1 MADTNIKTQISRLSG
16 AKSDLATAITAKGV
30 TVPDDTTLDGYA
42 ALVEQIDTGV
52 DTSDA
57 TATASDIAKGK
68 TAYVQGAK
76 VTGTV
81 DTYTDGETCY
91 WACFEVTSDNT
102 SYIYYYLDPGKN
114 GMLIKNGAR
123 VRAQA
128 MLSNFGDATAADV
141 TSGKTF
147 TSKAGLKLTGTNT
160 NDADT
165 SDATATA
172 SDIAKG
178 KTAYVQ
184 GAKVTGTVDTY
195 TDGETCYWACFE
207 VTSDN
212 TSYIYYYL
220 DPGKNGMLIKN
231 GARVRAQA
239 MLSNFGDATAA
250 DVTSGKTFTSK
261 AGLKLTGTNTNDAD
275 TGDATATAADIAK
288 GKTAYVQGAKV
299 TGTAEPAES
308 NNNVEA
314 YAVTTI
320 NPSVSFKRTD
330 GAIKIWGYGTMTSS
344 GGWGQQTTSLVAF
357 EGDKY
362 HKGAIYGGPSST
374 SLSLS
379 ISNGKLTGLP
389 SGLTAINAIV
399 TRGI

>member
-1 MADTNIKTQISRLSG
+1 MADTNIRTQISRLSG

-30 TVPDDTTLDGYA
+30 TVPDTTTLDGYA

-52 DTSDA
+52 
-57 TATASDIAKGK
+57 
-68 TAYVQGAK
+68 
-76 VTGTV
+76 
-81 DTYTDGETCY
+81 
-91 WACFEVTSDNT
+91 
-102 SYIYYYLDPGKN
+102 
-114 GMLIKNGAR
+114 
-123 VRAQA
+123 
-128 MLSNFGDATAADV
+128 
-141 TSGKTF
+141 
-147 TSKAGLKLTGTNT
+147 
-160 NDADT
+160 DT

-314 YAVTTI
+314 YAITNT

-362 HKGAIYGGPSST
+362 HKGAIYGSPSST

>member
-68 TAYVQGAK
+68 TAYVQGK
-76 VTGTV
+76 KITGKLYENTKGKTKNYFTWGSENVT
-81 DTYTDGETCY
+81 
-91 WACFEVTSDNT
+91 FERDSNRDLINITIPWMGNDEIMRID
-102 SYIYYYLDPGKN
+102 SYIKL
-114 GMLIKNGAR
+114 GAD
-123 VRAQA
+123 AT
-128 MLSNFGDATAADV
+128 LFGDATAADV
-141 TSGKTF
+141 ISGKTM
-147 TSKAGLKLTGTNT
+147 TSAAGLKVVGTNT

-165 SDATATA
+165 S
-172 SDIAKG
+172 
-178 KTAYVQ
+178 
-184 GAKVTGTVDTY
+184 
-195 TDGETCYWACFE
+195 
-207 VTSDN
+207 
-212 TSYIYYYL
+212 
-220 DPGKNGMLIKN
+220 
-231 GARVRAQA
+231 
-239 MLSNFGDATAA
+239 
-250 DVTSGKTFTSK
+250 
-261 AGLKLTGTNTNDAD
+261 
-275 TGDATATAADIAK
+275 DATATAADIAK

-314 YAVTTI
+314 YAITDT

-330 GAIKIWGYGTMTSS
+330 GTIKIWGYGTMTSS
-344 GGWGQQTTSLVAF
+344 SGWGGSTTSVLAF
-357 EGDKY
+357 CGDKY
-362 HKGAIYGGPSST
+362 YKSAVYGSPTST

-379 ISNGKLTGLP
+379 ISNGKLSGLP

>member
-1 MADTNIKTQISRLSG
+1 MAVNKVVINDKTAIDLTGDTVTP
-16 AKSDLATAITAKGV
+16 SDLVEGV
-30 TVPDDTTLDGYA
+30 TAHDATGM
-42 ALVEQIDTGV
+42 QITGTRPATSGT

-57 TATASDIAKGK
+57 TATEEDIARNK
-68 TAYVQGAK
+68 TAYVQGK
-76 VTGTV
+76 KITGKLYEYV
-81 DTYTDGETCY
+81 KGKKLEMWVSAGGSQYLIVNKRG
-91 WACFEVTSDNT
+91 
-102 SYIYYYLDPGKN
+102 YICISMPHELNDEILRIGCTIELGADPS
-114 GMLIKNGAR
+114 L
-123 VRAQA
+123 
-128 MLSNFGDATAADV
+128 FGDAVAADV
-141 TSGKTF
+141 AKGKTM
-147 TSKAGLKLTGTNT
+147 TSAAGLKVVGTNT

-165 SDATATA
+165 SDADATA

-178 KTAYVQ
+178 RTAYVQ
-184 GAKVTGTVDTY
+184 GAKVTGKLTEY
-195 TDGETCYWACFE
+195 LAGETLSYYTSGDE
-207 VTSDN
+207 EITIERDSDSDN
-212 TSYIYYYL
+212 ISIKIHCFDDDKIMRHNSYIKL
-220 DPGKNGMLIKN
+220 
-231 GARVRAQA
+231 GADAI
-239 MLSNFGDATAA
+239 LFGNATAA
-250 DVTSGKTFTSK
+250 DVAKGKTFTSA
-261 AGLKLTGTNTNDAD
+261 AGVN
-275 TGDATATAADIAK
+275 
-288 GKTAYVQGAKV
+288 V

-389 SGLTAINAIV
+389 SGLTAISAIV

>member
-30 TVPDDTTLDGYA
+30 TVPDTTTLDGYA

-52 DTSDA
+52 
-57 TATASDIAKGK
+57 
-68 TAYVQGAK
+68 
-76 VTGTV
+76 
-81 DTYTDGETCY
+81 
-91 WACFEVTSDNT
+91 
-102 SYIYYYLDPGKN
+102 
-114 GMLIKNGAR
+114 
-123 VRAQA
+123 
-128 MLSNFGDATAADV
+128 
-141 TSGKTF
+141 
-147 TSKAGLKLTGTNT
+147 
-160 NDADT
+160 DT

-362 HKGAIYGGPSST
+362 HKGAIYGSPSST

>member
-57 TATASDIAKGK
+57 TATAKDIAKGK
-68 TAYVQGAK
+68 TAYVQGQK
-76 VTGTV
+76 ITGKLYEYTKGKTKNYFTTGSENVT
-81 DTYTDGETCY
+81 
-91 WACFEVTSDNT
+91 FERDSNRDLINITIPWMGNDEIMRID
-102 SYIYYYLDPGKN
+102 SYIKL
-114 GMLIKNGAR
+114 GAD
-123 VRAQA
+123 AT
-128 MLSNFGDATAADV
+128 LFGDATAADV
-141 TSGKTF
+141 
-147 TSKAGLKLTGTNT
+147 
-160 NDADT
+160 
-165 SDATATA
+165 
-172 SDIAKG
+172 I
-178 KTAYVQ
+178 
-184 GAKVTGTVDTY
+184 
-195 TDGETCYWACFE
+195 
-207 VTSDN
+207 
-212 TSYIYYYL
+212 
-220 DPGKNGMLIKN
+220 
-231 GARVRAQA
+231 
-239 MLSNFGDATAA
+239 
-250 DVTSGKTFTSK
+250 SGKTFTSK

-314 YAVTTI
+314 YAVTDTS
-320 NPSVSFKRTD
+320 PSVSFKRTD
-330 GAIKIWGYGTMTSS
+330 GTIKIWGYGTMTSQ
-344 GGWGQQTTSLVAF
+344 GGWGGQTTSLVAF
-357 EGDKY
+357 AGDKY
-362 HKGAIYGGPSST
+362 HKGAIYGSPSST

>member
-76 VTGTV
+76 ITGKLYECVKGKTKNYFTTGSENVT
-81 DTYTDGETCY
+81 
-91 WACFEVTSDNT
+91 FERDSNRDLINITIPWMGNDEIMRID
-102 SYIYYYLDPGKN
+102 SYIKL
-114 GMLIKNGAR
+114 GAD
-123 VRAQA
+123 AT
-128 MLSNFGDATAADV
+128 LFGDATAADV
-141 TSGKTF
+141 ISGKTM
-147 TSKAGLKLTGTNT
+147 TSAAGLK
-160 NDADT
+160 
-165 SDATATA
+165 
-172 SDIAKG
+172 
-178 KTAYVQ
+178 V
-184 GAKVTGTVDTY
+184 V
-195 TDGETCYWACFE
+195 
-207 VTSDN
+207 
-212 TSYIYYYL
+212 
-220 DPGKNGMLIKN
+220 
-231 GARVRAQA
+231 
-239 MLSNFGDATAA
+239 
-250 DVTSGKTFTSK
+250 
-261 AGLKLTGTNTNDAD
+261 GTNTNDAD

-314 YAVTTI
+314 YAITDT

-330 GAIKIWGYGTMTSS
+330 GTIKIWGYGTMTSS

-357 EGDKY
+357 AGDKY
-362 HKGAIYGGPSST
+362 YKGAVYGSPSST

-389 SGLTAINAIV
+389 SGLSAISAIV

>member
-1 MADTNIKTQISRLSG
+1 MAVNKVVINDEVVLDLTGDTVTP
-16 AKSDLATAITAKGV
+16 SDLVEGV
-30 TVPDDTTLDGYA
+30 TAHDATGM
-42 ALVEQIDTGV
+42 QITGTRPATGGT

-57 TATASDIAKGK
+57 TATAGDIAKGK
-68 TAYVQGAK
+68 TAYVQGEK

-81 DTYTDGETCY
+81 DTVEAKQYTMENASVSYDGSHILHSKKFQYPALYKEG
-91 WACFEVTSDNT
+91 ASVKLRTSPSTYGN
-102 SYIYYYLDPGKN
+102 
-114 GMLIKNGAR
+114 
-123 VRAQA
+123 
-128 MLSNFGDATAADV
+128 ATAADV
-141 TSGKTF
+141 AKGKTM
-147 TSKAGLKLTGTNT
+147 TSAAGLKVVGTNT

-165 SDATATA
+165 SDADATA
-172 SDIAKG
+172 S
-178 KTAYVQ
+178 
-184 GAKVTGTVDTY
+184 
-195 TDGETCYWACFE
+195 
-207 VTSDN
+207 
-212 TSYIYYYL
+212 
-220 DPGKNGMLIKN
+220 
-231 GARVRAQA
+231 
-239 MLSNFGDATAA
+239 
-250 DVTSGKTFTSK
+250 
-261 AGLKLTGTNTNDAD
+261 
-275 TGDATATAADIAK
+275 DIAK

-314 YAVTTI
+314 YAITNT

-362 HKGAIYGGPSST
+362 HKGAIYGSPSST

-389 SGLTAINAIV
+389 SGLSAISAIV

>member
-57 TATASDIAKGK
+57 TATAKDIARGK

-76 VTGTV
+76 ITGDLYECV
-81 DTYTDGETCY
+81 KGETKSY
-91 WACFEVTSDNT
+91 FTWGSENVTFERDSNRDLINITIPWMGNDEIMRID
-102 SYIYYYLDPGKN
+102 SYIKL
-114 GMLIKNGAR
+114 GAD
-123 VRAQA
+123 AT
-128 MLSNFGDATAADV
+128 LFGDATAADV
-141 TSGKTF
+141 AKGKTF
-147 TSKAGLKLTGTNT
+147 TS
-160 NDADT
+160 
-165 SDATATA
+165 
-172 SDIAKG
+172 
-178 KTAYVQ
+178 
-184 GAKVTGTVDTY
+184 
-195 TDGETCYWACFE
+195 
-207 VTSDN
+207 
-212 TSYIYYYL
+212 
-220 DPGKNGMLIKN
+220 
-231 GARVRAQA
+231 
-239 MLSNFGDATAA
+239 
-250 DVTSGKTFTSK
+250 TSG
-261 AGLKLTGTNTNDAD
+261 L
-275 TGDATATAADIAK
+275 
-288 GKTAYVQGAKV
+288 KV

-314 YAVTTI
+314 YAITNT

-344 GGWGQQTTSLVAF
+344 SGWGGSTTSVLAF
-357 EGDKY
+357 CGDKY
-362 HKGAIYGGPSST
+362 YKGAVYGSPSST

-379 ISNGKLTGLP
+379 ISNGKLSGLP